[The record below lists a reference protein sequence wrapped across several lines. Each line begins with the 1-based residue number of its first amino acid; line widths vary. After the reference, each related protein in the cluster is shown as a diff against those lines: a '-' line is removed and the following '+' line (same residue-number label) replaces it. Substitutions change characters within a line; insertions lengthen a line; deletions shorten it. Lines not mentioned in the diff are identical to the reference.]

1 LPVVL
6 IRVLVKGMRDKG
18 KGMDFQTIDVDKTR
32 LQFSIMY
39 VLFKNE
45 AGTRGRIRRRG
56 KLHALVVVQVQE
68 TYTGRKNRKIGGDKE
83 APN

>member
-45 AGTRGRIRRRG
+45 AGT
-56 KLHALVVVQVQE
+56 
-68 TYTGRKNRKIGGDKE
+68 
-83 APN
+83 